1 MRYVRGFVGFFP
13 SPPGIQPGGLVPSL
27 EEKQTGGYN
36 LSGLYKSWFHDLK
49 ISKVHNLNIKEGD
62 VRLMKANL
70 RLSLKHQ
77 AVFYL
82 LSVETDSDLNH
93 RKHLL

>member
-1 MRYVRGFVGFFP
+1 
-13 SPPGIQPGGLVPSL
+13 
-27 EEKQTGGYN
+27 

-82 LSVETDSDLNH
+82 LSVETDSELNH